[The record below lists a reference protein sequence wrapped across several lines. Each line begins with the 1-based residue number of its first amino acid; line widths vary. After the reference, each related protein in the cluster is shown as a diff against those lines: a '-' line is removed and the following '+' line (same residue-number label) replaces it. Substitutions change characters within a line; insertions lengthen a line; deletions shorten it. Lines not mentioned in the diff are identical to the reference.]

1 MGLAGNIGQVN
12 YATTQAGII
21 GFTRSLAL
29 EVARYSITVKA
40 VCSGFIRDDMLLE
53 EPEDVLQ
60 RIPLARFGTAEE
72 VANCVRN
79 IVAEGGYMTGQV
91 LSVNG
96 GLYI

>member
-1 MGLAGNIGQVN
+1 
-12 YATTQAGII
+12 
-21 GFTRSLAL
+21 
-29 EVARYSITVKA
+29 
-40 VCSGFIRDDMLLE
+40 MLLE

-60 RIPLARFGTAEE
+60 RIPLVRFGTAEE